1 MKRKEHVLKRVIL
14 RFPLIQKMCS
24 KIKMYGKN
32 LKAATQ
38 VISFKIPP
46 QALCKCLFARPS
58 AGPLDGASHRTEPS
72 KVRLSF
78 QGGPDFQQE

>member
-38 VISFKIPP
+38 VISFKMPP
-46 QALCKCLFARPS
+46 QTLCKCLFAGRLS
-58 AGPLDGASHRTEPS
+58 AGPLDGASHRTEPT
-72 KVRLSF
+72 KVCLSF
-78 QGGPDFQQE
+78 QGGPDFQ

>member
-1 MKRKEHVLKRVIL
+1 MKRKEHVKESFFL

-24 KIKMYGKN
+24 KVKMYGKN
-32 LKAATQ
+32 LRAATQ

-72 KVRLSF
+72 KVR
-78 QGGPDFQQE
+78 

>member
-46 QALCKCLFARPS
+46 QTLCKCLFARRS
-58 AGPLDGASHRTEPS
+58 AGPLDGASHRTEPT
-72 KVRLSF
+72 KVCLSF
-78 QGGPDFQQE
+78 QGGPDFQ

>member
-1 MKRKEHVLKRVIL
+1 MKRKEHVKESFL

-32 LKAATQ
+32 LRAATQ

-46 QALCKCLFARPS
+46 QALCKCLFAGRS

-72 KVRLSF
+72 KVR
-78 QGGPDFQQE
+78 